1 MKHIWRCLWMLLT
14 VACVACGGDDP
25 TEDPQPQPV
34 PAGIQIPTT
43 ENTQPVV
50 RTSGGSMTL
59 MFSATGEWTA
69 TSDPESAAWLSFSP
83 TSGGAGT
90 HTLLMSLTANDTYDA
105 RVGTITLTCGNDRKT
120 ILVTQMQKDA
130 LIVALNEYRFAK
142 EGGTLDF
149 EVQTNLD
156 LKVTSSVDWLSETE
170 TRALRTEKLH
180 FTVTPNE
187 EEEVRMGYITL
198 QAGDL
203 TQNIT
208 VTQEGSREGASS
220 EREILMALF
229 QATDGE
235 HWIHRDNWG
244 SNLPLSQ
251 WYGVKTTA
259 DGHLW
264 ALELNDNGLKG
275 YIPNDICGL
284 TRLGYLYLGRN
295 QLTGNIPEQIG
306 EMRALRAIWMVDNH
320 LSGALPTSL
329 GDLPDLYYL
338 ALENNQLS
346 GSIPAE
352 LGQLSNLQY
361 LYLEE
366 NQLEG
371 EIPAALGNLSKLVD
385 LWLFDN
391 QLTGGIPE
399 SLMNLKLLK
408 RLYIHGNL
416 MDGTVSEAMYSS
428 DWWSRVDLN
437 IAQQEGHRL
446 HFENLYVSSDFSAD
460 GRVECVQ
467 RHTLGKGI
475 PLVITGDGFS
485 DRLIEDGTF
494 KQAYNRA
501 VAAFFSKE
509 PYTTYRQYF
518 DVYVVTAVS
527 VNEMIDED
535 IAFET
540 HHNGTFYDQNSDK
553 VAEYVAK
560 VPELGGKLEDVTSMV
575 VLHERSGGR
584 VHSDWYSDGFTI
596 GLCTLSDEMEYE
608 VCHEVGGHGFGKLAD
623 EYWDD
628 DEQGTTFPMSGWD
641 WIDQY
646 HAMGWYY
653 NVDYRSDPEQVLW
666 KDFISDGHYKA
677 EGIGVYEGGMSLY
690 SYGIYRPTETSL
702 MRGNTK
708 QYNAPSRWSIYQK
721 IMEQAGETYT
731 FQNFLAYDQKNL
743 PTTRMQ
749 EEERTIPAAYRGGPV
764 RIHNRRIMIK

>member
-1 MKHIWRCLWMLLT
+1 MMKYIWSYLLLLLA
-14 VACVACGGDDP
+14 VVCAACGGDDP
-25 TEDPQPQPV
+25 TVEPEPKPV
-34 PAGIQIPTT
+34 QLGIQIPTT

-50 RTSGGSMTL
+50 RTTGGSVTL

-69 TSDPESAAWLSFSP
+69 TGDSESATWLSFSP
-83 TSGGAGT
+83 VNGGAGK
-90 HTLLMSLTANDTYDA
+90 HTLVMTVTANETYDA
-105 RVGTITLTCGNDRKT
+105 RIGTITLTCGTDRKT
-120 ILVTQMQKDA
+120 VLVTQMQKDA
-130 LIVALNEYRFAK
+130 LIVALNAYSFSQ
-142 EGGTLDF
+142 EGGALDF

-156 LKVTSSVDWLSETE
+156 FTVITSAEWLKEAE

-180 FTVTPNE
+180 FSVAPNE
-187 EEEVRMGYITL
+187 EEDVRIGYITL
-198 QAGDL
+198 KAGEL
-203 TQNIT
+203 TQSIS
-208 VTQEGSREGASS
+208 VTQAGSREGALS
-220 EREILMALF
+220 EREVLMALY

-244 SNLPLSQ
+244 SNLPLNQ
-251 WYGVKTTA
+251 WYGVKTSA

-264 ALELNDNGLKG
+264 SLELDENGLKG
-275 YIPNDICGL
+275 YIPSDICEL
-284 TRLGYLYLGRN
+284 THLAYLYMGGN
-295 QLTGNIPEQIG
+295 ELTGNLPERMG
-306 EMRALRAIWMVDNH
+306 EMQALRALWMVDNH
-320 LSGALPTSL
+320 LSGPLPASL
-329 GDLPDLYYL
+329 GELPNLYYI
-338 ALENNQLS
+338 ALENNLLS
-346 GSIPAE
+346 GSIPEE
-352 LGQLSNLQY
+352 LGQLSNLQF
-361 LYLEE
+361 LYLGN

-371 EIPAALGNLSKLVD
+371 EIPESFGNLTKLED
-385 LWLFDN
+385 LWLYDN
-391 QLTGGIPE
+391 QLTGGIPA
-399 SLMNLKLLK
+399 SLMNLKKLK
-408 RLYIHGNL
+408 HLYIYGNL
-416 MDGTVSEAMYSS
+416 MDGTVSEAMYTS
-428 DWWSRVDLN
+428 DWWRRMDMN

-460 GRVECVQ
+460 GRVECLQ

-494 KQAYNRA
+494 KQAYSRA
-501 VAAFFSKE
+501 VSAFFSKE
-509 PYTTYRQYF
+509 PFTTFRSYF

-540 HHNGTFYDQNSDK
+540 HHNGSFYEQNSDK

-560 VPELGGKLEDVTSMV
+560 VPELGGKLENVTSMV

-584 VHSDWYSDGFTI
+584 VHSDWYTDGFTI

-646 HAMGWYY
+646 HAQGWYY

-666 KDFISDGHYKA
+666 KDFISDGHYKV

-743 PTTRMQ
+743 SNTRVQ
-749 EEERTIPAAYRGGPV
+749 EEHTIPAARRGAPV
-764 RIHNRRIMIK
+764 RIHNRRLMTK